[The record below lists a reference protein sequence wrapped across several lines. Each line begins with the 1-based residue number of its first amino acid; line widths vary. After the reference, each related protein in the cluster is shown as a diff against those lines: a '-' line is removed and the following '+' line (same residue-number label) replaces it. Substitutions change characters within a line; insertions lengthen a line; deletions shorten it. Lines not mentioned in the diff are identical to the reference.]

1 VSVDIEKK
9 LKEKEDDSK
18 KIVEQINEVSR
29 QINVLQEKRQ
39 LLLSQAVENNG
50 AIKML
55 KELKDV

>member
-1 VSVDIEKK
+1 MDIDKK